1 MHFNKES
8 FLKQGVLGIGMEGKR
23 GEEGTAG
30 LVGPVEAWRLADTP
44 AGSGIYM
51 TVRQGKKGFF

>member
-1 MHFNKES
+1 
-8 FLKQGVLGIGMEGKR
+8 MEGKR

-51 TVRQGKKGFF
+51 TVRQGQKGFF